1 MLPSAFDNGRTE
13 SAAGDFDVEAG
24 MDEASDRLS
33 NTGGAHAGQ
42 GDGDGVAVLRK
53 EAEVQQGEI
62 PAISGERGGRI
73 LLTWDEMSPRQ
84 RRRFRQGQKK

>member
-1 MLPSAFDNGRTE
+1 MGP
-13 SAAGDFDVEAG
+13 VPG
-24 MDEASDRLS
+24 MDGARGRLP

-84 RRRFRQGQKK
+84 RRRFREGQKKLGKPW